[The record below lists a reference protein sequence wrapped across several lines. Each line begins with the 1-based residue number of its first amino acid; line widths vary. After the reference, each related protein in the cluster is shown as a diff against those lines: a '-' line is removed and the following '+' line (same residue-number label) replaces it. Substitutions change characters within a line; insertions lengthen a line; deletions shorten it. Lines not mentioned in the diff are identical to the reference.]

1 MRICQRMYEAAEAD
15 FRKAVEEE
23 REEALQNR
31 GQENEDGNDHGA
43 RACCIVGAF
52 PP

>member
-1 MRICQRMYEAAEAD
+1 MYEAAEAD

-31 GQENEDGNDHGA
+31 GQENEDGNGDGV
-43 RACCIVGAF
+43 RTCCFVVS
-52 PP
+52 